1 MGTGDQLYGPSKDEG
16 EYDTEDSSATFRISM
31 GDLEAG
37 QEMHVWKLG
46 SYQHDPADVVS
57 VMDEWQLALPEGDN
71 VATLQKGDAM
81 QA

>member
-1 MGTGDQLYGPSKDEG
+1 
-16 EYDTEDSSATFRISM
+16 M